1 MLYNKICNEVLLCT
15 CTDHLILIRVKLTE
29 VKTKLYCKNAWTT
42 QTLFA
47 TFVENLLQWTVG
59 WISLILLRKCITCFW
74 IKLVILILRVIIAN
88 QLCWDGRRL
97 LERYFCAVKTVEI
110 LQKINIR
117 QSVRIYQRHLD

>member
-15 CTDHLILIRVKLTE
+15 CTNHLILIRVKLTE

-59 WISLILLRKCITCFW
+59 WIPLILLRKCITCFW
-74 IKLVILILRVIIAN
+74 IKLVILILLVIIAN

-97 LERYFCAVKTVEI
+97 FERYFCAVKTVEI
-110 LQKINIR
+110 LQKIDIW
-117 QSVRIYQRHLD
+117 QSVQISQRHLD